1 MSSCPHHSVPS
12 TLKVLV
18 IDIGGTNVKVLAT
31 GQKERRKFPSG
42 PKMTPRKMVAVVK
55 KLVADWDHDV
65 ISIGY
70 PGQVRHNKPVAEP
83 WNLAKGWTRFDFKSA
98 FKRPIKIIND
108 AAMQALG
115 SYRNGTMLFLG
126 LGTGL
131 GSALVAHGTVIP
143 MELAHLTFKKG
154 TYEDYLGARGL
165 KRLGRKKWQRHLEN
179 CVARII
185 PAFQLDDV
193 VIGGGNARKLSRLPE
208 GCRAGDNANAFL
220 GGFRLWEEPAAPRTR
235 RSTSKPGSR
244 EGIFT

>member
-1 MSSCPHHSVPS
+1 VPS
-12 TLKVLV
+12 TLKVLA

-42 PKMTPRKMVAVVK
+42 PKMTPRKMVAGVK
-55 KLVADWDHDV
+55 KLVADWDYDV

-131 GSALVAHGTVIP
+131 GSALVVHGTVIP

-154 TYEDYLGARGL
+154 TYEDYLGAHGL

-179 CVARII
+179 CVERII

-193 VIGGGNARKLSRLPE
+193 VIGGGNARKLTKLPK
-208 GCRAGDNANAFL
+208 GCRVGDNDNAFL
-220 GGFRLWEEPAAPRTR
+220 GGFRLWEEPSPTRPRRHTAR
-235 RSTSKPGSR
+235 PRSSR
-244 EGIFT
+244 AESVRS